1 MFHPMTTGDNVT
13 LDSNVSTSKTS
24 FKNVFVSINS
34 LFSSKSVEVNGEEIQ
49 VNVCM
54 GGDCKFLL
62 MVLEMA
68 GATSNHAFIYCN
80 YKIHTDDRRDMSKA
94 HDFYCQEN
102 LARTIEEMSQ
112 NALNNYHGCRLKP
125 LLRIILSPVVV
136 DQLHMMLRITDRLL
150 INLIEEATDYD
161 AKEKNWIIPKPN
173 VSHID

>member
-1 MFHPMTTGDNVT
+1 MFHPMTTGDNAT

-34 LFSSKSVEVNGEEIQ
+34 LFSSKSVEVNGKEIQ
-49 VNVCM
+49 VNVRM
-54 GGDCKFLL
+54 GGDYKFLL

-68 GATSNHAFIYCN
+68 GATSNYAFIYC
-80 YKIHTDDRRDMSKA
+80 KIHTDDRRDMSKA

-125 LLRIILSPVVV
+125 HFRIILSPVDV
-136 DQLHMMLRITDRLL
+136 DQLHMMLRITDILL
-150 INLIEEATDYD
+150 INLIEDATDYD
-161 AKEKNWIIPKPN
+161 AKEKNGIIPKPN